1 MKDIAD
7 GLLSLVF
14 IGILAALILAIA
26 PALFLWS
33 VNSLAAAGGADFHIP
48 HGLWTYVYS
57 WVFLG
62 LVASSARAS
71 SK

>member
-1 MKDIAD
+1 MKVIA
-7 GLLSLVF
+7 LAFLVVLF
-14 IGILAALILAIA
+14 LAIA

-33 VNSLAAAGGADFHIP
+33 VNSLAAAGGADFYIP
-48 HGLWTYVYS
+48 HGIWTYLYS